1 MYYRSRLLAP
11 LAVLAA
17 LTLVGCAVEAEEATS
32 REPSTTQSDAAPAK
46 RDVVKHKLV
55 RIKKRIPYSR
65 DTVKTSALD
74 KGVTVL
80 DQEGRAGLQ
89 VRVFR
94 VTIKNGVESGRD
106 VVKAFVAR
114 QPVGQVRLLGTRVQP
129 KPKPEPASNCDS
141 NYTGA
146 CVPIASDVDCGGGSG
161 DGPEYVDGPV
171 QVVGSDVYDLDNDG
185 DGVACDT

>member
-17 LTLVGCAVEAEEATS
+17 LTLVGCAVEAEEPTS
-32 REPSTTQSDAAPAK
+32 RKPSTTQSDAAPAK

-65 DTVKTSALD
+65 DIVKTSALD

-80 DQEGRAGLQ
+80 DQEGRAGVQ

-94 VTIKNGVESGRD
+94 LTIKNGVEVRRD
-106 VVKAFVAR
+106 VVKALVAR
-114 QPVGQVRLLGTRVQP
+114 QPVGQVRLVGTRVKP